1 MQELHDFVQQAHQRG
16 LHSQEIKELLIE
28 AGWSHSDVITAL
40 YGQGLRVPVPPNPV
54 GTSAVAATTSTQQMM
69 SPGQSNQPLSVVQTV
84 STRGFEYA
92 IMFFSLLAS
101 AFSLGLI
108 IQRFIVEQF
117 AAPPS
122 NVGYDYYDD
131 SGQGVYTFGVT
142 VLLVTLPIFIVLF
155 LRLKKAELLTP
166 DLKKDA
172 SRRRMSHLTQF
183 VAFLFGIGYIVYF
196 VYAMINGV
204 ADDGTTDNLAKAFWQ
219 TLTTVVI
226 AGSIFGYLWRDE
238 HAANKE

>member
-1 MQELHDFVQQAHQRG
+1 MQELHNFVQQARQRG
-16 LHSQEIKELLIE
+16 LHNQEVKELLLE
-28 AGWSHSDVITAL
+28 AGWSHSDVVTAL
-40 YGQGLRVPVPPNPV
+40 YGDGLHVPKPLHPQVAMPQNPGAVPANVP
-54 GTSAVAATTSTQQMM
+54 S
-69 SPGQSNQPLSVVQTV
+69 GQSNQPLSVVQTV

-92 IMFFSLLAS
+92 IMFFGLVAS

-108 IQRFIVEQF
+108 LQTFIAQQF
-117 AAPPS
+117 AEPLTAT
-122 NVGYDYYDD
+122 GYDYYDD
-131 SGQGVYTFGVT
+131 SSQGVYTFGVT

-155 LRLKKAELLTP
+155 LRLKKAELATP

-183 VAFLFGIGYIVYF
+183 VTFLFGIGYIVYF
-196 VYAMINGV
+196 VYALINGV
-204 ADDGTTDNLAKAFWQ
+204 AEDGTTGNVAEAFWQ

-226 AGSIFGYLWRDE
+226 AGSIFGYLWHDE